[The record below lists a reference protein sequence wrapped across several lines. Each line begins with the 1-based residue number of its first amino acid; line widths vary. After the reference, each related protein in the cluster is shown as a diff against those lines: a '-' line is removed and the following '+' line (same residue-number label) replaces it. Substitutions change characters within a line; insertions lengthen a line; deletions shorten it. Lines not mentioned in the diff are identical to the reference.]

1 MLIRVVS
8 ANDGRATEAR
18 RADGELVSQTIASFI
33 VWKTTN
39 KVSFDEVQMQTD
51 LLSSS
56 DPVEAVAA
64 VAEAV
69 YVACEARE
77 SVCQIRE
84 YESFF
89 KSR

>member
-1 MLIRVVS
+1 M
-8 ANDGRATEAR
+8 
-18 RADGELVSQTIASFI
+18 
-33 VWKTTN
+33 
-39 KVSFDEVQMQTD
+39 SFDEVQMQTD